1 MTRIRSMDI
10 QAIFEEHHQ
19 VIQSLKLQQMDR
31 IELLIKKG
39 AEVVSEGGTIFF
51 CGNGGSAA
59 DSQHLA
65 AELVGRYE
73 LERQAL
79 PAIAL
84 TVDTSAL
91 TSIGNDY
98 GFEDIFHRQ
107 LLGLGKS
114 GDLLIAISTSGNSP
128 NILKAVQTARQLG
141 IFTAGLTGRG
151 GGKLAE
157 ECDLAIIVPS
167 DRTARIQE
175 AHILIGHLLCQYIEQ
190 ESAGKNPA

>member
-1 MTRIRSMDI
+1 
-10 QAIFEEHHQ
+10 
-19 VIQSLKLQQMDR
+19 
-31 IELLIKKG
+31 
-39 AEVVSEGGTIFF
+39 
-51 CGNGGSAA
+51 
-59 DSQHLA
+59 
-65 AELVGRYE
+65 LVGKYE
-73 LERQAL
+73 LERKAL

-128 NILKAVQTARQLG
+128 NVLKAVQTARQMG
-141 IFTAGLTGRG
+141 IFTASLTGRD
-151 GGKLAE
+151 GGKLAKA
-157 ECDLAIIVPS
+157 CDLAIVVPS

-190 ESAGKNPA
+190 ESTGKNPA